1 MQNQKTQSVQSSGQ
15 PKTLKSELGHIENLK
30 NTQLAKLVINSDGE
44 YHKLESN
51 KRAIDVMKHI
61 NSTMK
66 TKGYGVYVLH
76 DALWIVPF
84 VHPEVVVADFQR
96 AVHVLPNNK
105 ASLAHTLKIDTTPV
119 IESTQKQKRN
129 IPWWAVAIAA
139 VAIWYFV

>member
-30 NTQLAKLVINSDGE
+30 NTQLAKLVINSNGE

-51 KRAIDVMKHI
+51 KRAIDVMKYI
-61 NSTMK
+61 NSIMK

-84 VHPEVVVADFQR
+84 VHPEVVVPDFQR
-96 AVHVLPNNK
+96 AMYALPNNRV
-105 ASLAHTLKIDTTPV
+105 SLARTLKIDSTPV
-119 IESTQKQKRN
+119 IETQKQTKRT
-129 IPWWAVAIAA
+129 IPWWAVAVAA